1 MDLVAALRSR
11 LAEVR
16 DPELNASIVELGM
29 VGTIEVDP
37 GGHARIAVALTTASC
52 PLRGTIERE
61 VRAAA
66 ESLEGVTSVE
76 LLMGVLD
83 ADAKSE
89 LMRTARRLAQANAPL
104 TSVPRSAP
112 VVMIASG
119 KGGVGKSSLT
129 ANLAVALAR
138 MGRRVGVLDA
148 DIWGFSLARL
158 LNIHG
163 DIAVRGGKM
172 LPLVRP
178 EGSGSVALLSMGH
191 LADDDQA
198 LLWRGLMV
206 QKAVAQFIEDAD
218 WSGID
223 ILLIDTPPGTGD
235 IVMTLAK
242 LLPHLG
248 QIVVTTPAMAAQ
260 QVAARAADFAQKSNL
275 RILGVVENMTG
286 FDCACGTRHAP
297 FGAGGGEH
305 LAQRL
310 GVPLLAA
317 IPLIDDV
324 AQGGDSGTPVASTE
338 TTHGVFAQL
347 ATSVSEVSA
356 TLIPAGCTARLL
368 DSLDQAVREVE
379 AS

>member
-1 MDLVAALRSR
+1 
-11 LAEVR
+11 
-16 DPELNASIVELGM
+16 
-29 VGTIEVDP
+29 
-37 GGHARIAVALTTASC
+37 
-52 PLRGTIERE
+52 
-61 VRAAA
+61 
-66 ESLEGVTSVE
+66 
-76 LLMGVLD
+76 
-83 ADAKSE
+83 
-89 LMRTARRLAQANAPL
+89 
-104 TSVPRSAP
+104 
-112 VVMIASG
+112 
-119 KGGVGKSSLT
+119 
-129 ANLAVALAR
+129 
-138 MGRRVGVLDA
+138 
-148 DIWGFSLARL
+148 
-158 LNIHG
+158 
-163 DIAVRGGKM
+163 
-172 LPLVRP
+172 
-178 EGSGSVALLSMGH
+178 
-191 LADDDQA
+191 
-198 LLWRGLMV
+198 
-206 QKAVAQFIEDAD
+206 
-218 WSGID
+218 
-223 ILLIDTPPGTGD
+223 
-235 IVMTLAK
+235 
-242 LLPHLG
+242 
-248 QIVVTTPAMAAQ
+248 MAAQ